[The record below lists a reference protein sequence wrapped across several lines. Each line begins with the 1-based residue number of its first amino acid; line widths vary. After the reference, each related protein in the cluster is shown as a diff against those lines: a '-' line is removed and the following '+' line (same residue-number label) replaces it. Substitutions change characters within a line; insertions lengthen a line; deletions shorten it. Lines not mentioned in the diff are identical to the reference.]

1 MSSTTQPD
9 GVSGRDQLL
18 AQQRMH
24 SMITSGDVK
33 SEVPV
38 GLEPIT
44 PLDLRTDLRMMVP
57 MVDPLLRE
65 KQLQQELLLI
75 QQQQQIQKQLLI
87 AEFQKQ
93 HENLT
98 RQHQAQIQEHIK
110 LQQELL
116 AIKQQQELLEKEQK
130 LEQQR
135 QEQELERHRR
145 EQLPPIR
152 SKERS
157 RERAVASTEVKQKL
171 QEFLLSKSATKDPT
185 TNGKNHSISR
195 HPKLW
200 AAHHTSLDQSSPPLS
215 GTSPSYKYPLPG
227 AQDAKDDFPLRKTAS
242 EPNLKVRSRLKQ
254 KVTERRSSPLLRRK
268 DGMVVCSFK
277 KRLFEVTESSVSS
290 SSPGSGPSSPNN
302 GPTGNTDK
310 ETSVLTSN
318 SQTEH
323 LVPQQHVLINEESM
337 NLLSLYTSPSLPN
350 ITLGLPAV
358 QPPLSASSPFREKQ
372 KCETQAVRQGVILP
386 GQYRGSMSPSA
397 PQPVILEGKPNSSH
411 QALLQHL
418 LLKEQMRQQK
428 LLGTGTVPLHPQ
440 SPLATKERV
449 SPSLRV
455 AHKLPRHRPLNRT
468 QSAPL
473 PQSTLAQLV
482 IQQQHQQ
489 FLEKQKQYQQQIHMN
504 KMLSKSIEQLKQ
516 PGSLEEAEEELH
528 GEHSMVEE
536 RAPSVASST
545 KDDSSNSYLDDRLG
559 QPLTAVKVKEE
570 PQDSDEDIQTQ
581 QMESGEKAAFIQQQ
595 EILEHQRIQ
604 QLETYRAQ
612 MAAFGMTQS
621 NKRQP
626 IARTQS
632 SPATSALPYPAV
644 DQPMPHTRMT
654 GIAYDALMLKHQCMC
669 GGYSN
674 HPEHAGRIQSIWSR
688 LQESGLLNKCERIR
702 GRKASLEEI
711 QLVHSEHHSLLY
723 GTISLN
729 RQKLDPR
736 KILGGVPQKLFSLL
750 PCGGLGVDSDTIW
763 NELHSS
769 GAARMA
775 VGCVIELASK
785 VASGE
790 LKNGFA
796 VVRPPG
802 HHAEESTAMG
812 FCYFNSVAITA
823 KYLRDK
829 LNIGKILIV
838 DLDVHHGNGTQQAF
852 YADPNIL
859 YVSLHRYDEGNFFP
873 GSGAPN
879 EVGSGPGE
887 GYNINIAWTGG
898 LDPPMG
904 DVEYLT
910 AYRTVIM
917 PIASEFEPDFVL
929 VSAGFDAIE
938 GHDPPLGGY
947 KVTAKC
953 FGHLI
958 KQLLK
963 LADGHL
969 VLALE
974 GGHDLT
980 AICDASEA
988 CLNALLENEL
998 EPLSEDILHQAP
1010 NANAMVSL
1018 QKITEIHSKYW
1029 KSVEPYAVPV
1039 SCKLADSQKQER
1051 EETEAVSAMALLSV
1065 DVEQSFPQEHSRAAG
1080 EPMEE
1085 EPAL

>member
-1 MSSTTQPD
+1 MSSTTPD
-9 GVSGRDQLL
+9 GVSGREQLL

-24 SMITSGDVK
+24 SMISSVDVK

-38 GLEPIT
+38 GLEPIS

-57 MVDPLLRE
+57 MVDPIMRE

-98 RQHQAQIQEHIK
+98 RQHQAQLQEHIK

-145 EQLPPIR
+145 EQQLPPIR
-152 SKERS
+152 GKERG

-171 QEFLLSKSATKDPT
+171 QEFLLSKSATKDSPA
-185 TNGKNHSISR
+185 NGKNHSMSR

-200 AAHHTSLDQSSPPLS
+200 YTAAHHTSLDQSSPPLS
-215 GTSPSYKYPLPG
+215 GASPPYKYTLPG

-268 DGMVVCSFK
+268 DGNVVSSFK

-290 SSPGSGPSSPNN
+290 SSPGSGPSSPSN
-302 GPTGNTDK
+302 GPTSSITEN
-310 ETSVLTSN
+310 ETSVLPSN
-318 SQTEH
+318 IQAEH
-323 LVPQQHVLINEESM
+323 LVSQQRLLIQDESV

-358 QPPLSASSPFREKQ
+358 QPQISGVRECSRKSNSFPLLQASSSFKEKQ
-372 KCETQAVRQGVILP
+372 KGDTQSLRQGVALA
-386 GQYRGSMSPSA
+386 GQYGGNIPPASPHPHVA
-397 PQPVILEGKPNSSH
+397 LEGKPNSSH

-428 LLGTGTVPLHPQ
+428 LLVTGAVPLHPQ
-440 SPLATKERV
+440 SPLAVKERV
-449 SPSLRV
+449 SPGIRA
-455 AHKLPRHRPLNRT
+455 AHRLPRHRPLNRT

-516 PGSLEEAEEELH
+516 PGSHLEEAEEELH
-528 GEHSMVEE
+528 GDHSMQEE
-536 RAPSVASST
+536 QAPASGASVRAESS
-545 KDDSSNSYLDDRLG
+545 SAGVDDRIG
-559 QPLTAVKVKEE
+559 QQVGAVKVKEE
-570 PQDSDEDIQTQ
+570 PPDSDEDVQTQ
-581 QMESGEKAAFIQQQ
+581 QMESGEQAAFMQQ
-595 EILEHQRIQ
+595 EFLAHQHVH
-604 QLETYRAQ
+604 QLEIYQAQ
-612 MAAFGMTQS
+612 MATVGMAGLDKHRPVS
-621 NKRQP
+621 
-626 IARTQS
+626 RTPS
-632 SPATSALPYPAV
+632 SPADSTLPHPAV
-644 DQPMPHTRMT
+644 DQASQHVYTT
-654 GIAYDALMLKHQCMC
+654 GNL
-669 GGYSN
+669 S
-674 HPEHAGRIQSIWSR
+674 
-688 LQESGLLNKCERIR
+688 
-702 GRKASLEEI
+702 
-711 QLVHSEHHSLLY
+711 
-723 GTISLN
+723 
-729 RQKLDPR
+729 
-736 KILGGVPQKLFSLL
+736 QKLFSLL
-750 PCGGLGVDSDTIW
+750 PCGGLG
-763 NELHSS
+763 
-769 GAARMA
+769 
-775 VGCVIELASK
+775 
-785 VASGE
+785 
-790 LKNGFA
+790 NGFA

-812 FCYFNSVAITA
+812 FCFFNSIAITA

-852 YADPNIL
+852 YADPSIL

-910 AYRTVIM
+910 AFRTVIM
-917 PIASEFEPDFVL
+917 PAANEFDPEIVL
-929 VSAGFDAIE
+929 VSAGFDAVE

-953 FGHLI
+953 FGHLT

-963 LADGHL
+963 LADGRV

-988 CLNALLENEL
+988 CINALLGNEL
-998 EPLSEDILHQAP
+998 EPLPEDIVHQIP
-1010 NANAMVSL
+1010 NMNAIASL
-1018 QKITEIHSKYW
+1018 KKTTEIQSKYW
-1029 KSVEPYAVPV
+1029 KSVEPYSVPV
-1039 SCKLADSQKQER
+1039 DCALAESQKQER
-1051 EETEAVSAMALLSV
+1051 EETETVSAMASLSV
-1065 DVEQSFPQEHSRAAG
+1065 DVEQCIPQEGSRAAG

>member
-1 MSSTTQPD
+1 MSSTAQPD

-24 SMITSGDVK
+24 SMISSVDVK
-33 SEVPV
+33 SEAPV

-152 SKERS
+152 NKERS

-171 QEFLLSKSATKDPT
+171 QEFLLSKSATKDST
-185 TNGKNHSISR
+185 ANGKNHSVSR

-200 AAHHTSLDQSSPPLS
+200 YTAAHHTSLDQSSPPLS

-227 AQDAKDDFPLRKTAS
+227 AQDGKDDFPLRKTAS

-302 GPTGNTDK
+302 GPTGNTEK
-310 ETSVLTSN
+310 EASVLPSN
-318 SQTEH
+318 SQVE
-323 LVPQQHVLINEESM
+323 
-337 NLLSLYTSPSLPN
+337 
-350 ITLGLPAV
+350 
-358 QPPLSASSPFREKQ
+358 ASSPFREKQ

-386 GQYRGSMSPSA
+386 GQYRGSMSSPSA
-397 PQPVILEGKPNSSH
+397 PQPVVLEGKPNSSH

-428 LLGTGTVPLHPQ
+428 LLTTGAVPLHPQ

-455 AHKLPRHRPLNRT
+455 PHKLPRHRPLNRT

-528 GEHSMVEE
+528 GEHFMVEE
-536 RAPSVASST
+536 RALSVGSST
-545 KDDSSNSYLDDRLG
+545 KDDSTSTPLDDRLG
-559 QPLTAVKVKEE
+559 QPLVAVKVKEE
-570 PQDSDEDIQTQ
+570 PRDSDDDDIQTQ
-581 QMESGEKAAFIQQQ
+581 QMESGEKTAFMQQQ
-595 EILEHQRIQ
+595 ILEHQRIQ
-604 QLETYRAQ
+604 QLQMYRAQ
-612 MAAFGMTQS
+612 MAAVGMTQLD
-621 NKRQP
+621 KRQR
-626 IARTQS
+626 ITRTQS
-632 SPATSALPYPAV
+632 SPATSALPHPAA
-644 DQPMPHTRMT
+644 DQPIQHTLMT
-654 GIAYDALMLKHQCMC
+654 GVVYDALMLKHQCMC
-669 GGYSN
+669 GSYSN

-723 GTISLN
+723 GTSPLN

-736 KILGGVPQKLFSLL
+736 KILGRVPQKLFSLL

-812 FCYFNSVAITA
+812 FCFFNSVAITA

-852 YADPNIL
+852 YADPSIL

-929 VSAGFDAIE
+929 VSAGFDAVE

-958 KQLLK
+958 KQLLT
-963 LADGHL
+963 LAGGRL

-988 CLNALLENEL
+988 CLSALLGNEL
-998 EPLSEDILHQAP
+998 EPLSEDILHGAP

-1018 QKITEIHSKYW
+1018 QNITQIHSKYW
-1029 KSVEPYAVPV
+1029 KSVEPYVVPV

-1065 DVEQSFPQEHSRAAG
+1065 DVEQSFPEEHSRAAG

>member
-1 MSSTTQPD
+1 
-9 GVSGRDQLL
+9 
-18 AQQRMH
+18 
-24 SMITSGDVK
+24 
-33 SEVPV
+33 
-38 GLEPIT
+38 
-44 PLDLRTDLRMMVP
+44 MMAP
-57 MVDPLLRE
+57 MMDPLMQE
-65 KQLQQELLLI
+65 KQLQQELILI
-75 QQQQQIQKQLLI
+75 QHQQQIQKQLLI

-110 LQQELL
+110 LQKELL
-116 AIKQQQELLEKEQK
+116 AIKHQQELLEKEQK

-145 EQLPPIR
+145 EQRPPIKSR
-152 SKERS
+152 ERS
-157 RERAVASTEVKQKL
+157 RERAVASPEVKQKL
-171 QEFLLSKSATKDPT
+171 QEFLLSKSVAKDSLS
-185 TNGKNHSISR
+185 NGKNHSTSR
-195 HPKLW
+195 RPKLW
-200 AAHHTSLDQSSPPLS
+200 HTAAHHTSLDQASPPLC
-215 GTSPSYKYPLPG
+215 GTSPSYKYTLPG
-227 AQDAKDDFPLRKTAS
+227 AKDVKDDFPLRKTAS
-242 EPNLKVRSRLKQ
+242 EPNLKVRSKLKQ
-254 KVTERRSSPLLRRK
+254 KVTERRRSPLLRRK
-268 DGMVVCSFK
+268 DGTVVCSFK
-277 KRLFEVTESSVSS
+277 KRLFEMTESSVGSS
-290 SSPGSGPSSPNN
+290 CPGSGPSSPCN
-302 GPTGNTDK
+302 GPTRNTEN
-310 ETSVLTSN
+310 ETSVLPLN
-318 SQTEH
+318 SQAEDM
-323 LVPQQHVLINEESM
+323 VPQHCILINEESM
-337 NLLSLYTSPSLPN
+337 NLLNIYASPSLPN

-358 QPPLSASSPFREKQ
+358 QPTLTVSDWVRKKQKNEMQLIKQGVAMSSQPRGTISSLSSPQ
-372 KCETQAVRQGVILP
+372 SIVP
-386 GQYRGSMSPSA
+386 
-397 PQPVILEGKPNSSH
+397 EGKPNYSH
-411 QALLQHL
+411 QAILQHL
-418 LLKEQMRQQK
+418 LLKEKMRQQK
-428 LLGTGTVPLHPQ
+428 LLPTGTGPLHPQ
-440 SPLATKERV
+440 SPLATNERI
-449 SPSLRV
+449 SPSLRA

-482 IQQQHQQ
+482 IQHQHQQ

-516 PGSLEEAEEELH
+516 PGSLEEAEEELQ
-528 GEHSMVEE
+528 GEHLMQEE
-536 RAPSVASST
+536 GTAPVDVSIR
-545 KDDSSNSYLDDRLG
+545 DDSSNISLQNKLG
-559 QPLTAVKVKEE
+559 QSFGAVKVKKE
-570 PQDSDEDIQTQ
+570 PKDSDDDIQNQ
-581 QMESGEKAAFIQQQ
+581 QMESGEQSAFMQQVIGTDLAPDFIIKVIIQVLKQQQ
-595 EILEHQRIQ
+595 LQQLQVYQGQTATIGMVHLDEHQP
-604 QLETYRAQ
+604 
-612 MAAFGMTQS
+612 S
-621 NKRQP
+621 
-626 IARTQS
+626 ARTQ
-632 SPATSALPYPAV
+632 TSLTTCVLSHPTM
-644 DQPMPHTRMT
+644 DQPIQQTSMT
-654 GIAYDALMLKHQCMC
+654 GVAYDTLMLKHQCLC
-669 GGYSN
+669 GNYTN

-688 LQESGLLNKCERIR
+688 LQECGLLNKCERIR

-723 GTISLN
+723 GTSPLN

-736 KILGGVPQKLFSLL
+736 KILGSTPHKSFSLL

-785 VASGE
+785 VVSGE

-796 VVRPPG
+796 IVRPPG

-812 FCYFNSVAITA
+812 FCFFNSVAITA

-852 YADPNIL
+852 YSDPSIL

-910 AYRTVIM
+910 AFRTVIM
-917 PIASEFEPDFVL
+917 PITSEFNPDFVL
-929 VSAGFDAIE
+929 VSAGFDAVE
-938 GHDPPLGGY
+938 GHEPPLGGY
-947 KVTAKC
+947 KVTAQC

-958 KQLLK
+958 KQLLT
-963 LADGHL
+963 LAGGRM

-988 CLNALLENEL
+988 CLNVLLGNEL
-998 EPLSEDILHQAP
+998 EPISEDILHQTP
-1010 NANAMVSL
+1010 NVNAIVSL
-1018 QKITEIHSKYW
+1018 QKSTAIHRKYW
-1029 KSVEPYAVPV
+1029 KSVKPYIMPV
-1039 SCKLADSQKQER
+1039 SCKLAETQER

-1065 DVEQSFPQEHSRAAG
+1065 DVEQSFLKGHGR
-1080 EPMEE
+1080 
-1085 EPAL
+1085 

>member
-1 MSSTTQPD
+1 MHIFIWVISVISIIFKNPLLRRRKQDQKGSFPTPLND

-24 SMITSGDVK
+24 SMISSVDVK

-38 GLEPIT
+38 GLETIT

-57 MVDPLLRE
+57 MVDPMIRE

-171 QEFLLSKSATKDPT
+171 QEFLLSKSATKDSPA
-185 TNGKNHSISR
+185 NGKNHSISR

-200 AAHHTSLDQSSPPLS
+200 YTAAHHTSLDQSSPPLS
-215 GTSPSYKYPLPG
+215 STSPSYKYTLPG

-268 DGMVVCSFK
+268 DGTVVCSFK
-277 KRLFEVTESSVSS
+277 KRIFEVTESSVSS
-290 SSPGSGPSSPNN
+290 SSPVSGPSSPSN
-302 GPTGNTDK
+302 GPTGNTEN
-310 ETSVLTSN
+310 ETSVLPTN

-323 LVPQQHVLINEESM
+323 LVPQQRILINEESM

-358 QPPLSASSPFREKQ
+358 QPPLNASSSFKEKQ
-372 KCETQAVRQGVILP
+372 KCDAQSIRQGAVLS
-386 GQYRGSMSPSA
+386 GQYRGSISSPSA
-397 PQPVILEGKPNSSH
+397 PQPVVLEGKPNSSH

-428 LLGTGTVPLHPQ
+428 LLATGGVPLHPQ
-440 SPLATKERV
+440 SPLAAKERV

-504 KMLSKSIEQLKQ
+504 KILSKSIEQLKQ

-528 GEHSMVEE
+528 GEHPMQEE
-536 RAPSVASST
+536 RAPSVGSSIRE
-545 KDDSSNSYLDDRLG
+545 DSSSVSLDDRLV
-559 QPLTAVKVKEE
+559 QPLGAVKVKEE
-570 PQDSDEDIQTQ
+570 PRDSDDDVQNQ
-581 QMESGEKAAFIQQQ
+581 QMASGEKAAFMQQQ
-595 EILEHQRIQ
+595 ILEHRRIQ
-604 QLETYRAQ
+604 QLQMYRAQ
-612 MAAFGMTQS
+612 MATVGMARLDR
-621 NKRQP
+621 RQP

-632 SPATSALPYPAV
+632 SPATPLLSHPAV
-644 DQPMPHTRMT
+644 EPPTQQSFTT
-654 GIAYDALMLKHQCMC
+654 GVAYDTLMLKHQCIC
-669 GGYSN
+669 GSYTN

-723 GTISLN
+723 GTSPLN

-736 KILGGVPQKLFSLL
+736 KILGSVPQKLFSLL
-750 PCGGLGVDSDTIW
+750 PCGGLG
-763 NELHSS
+763 
-769 GAARMA
+769 
-775 VGCVIELASK
+775 
-785 VASGE
+785 
-790 LKNGFA
+790 NGFA

-802 HHAEESTAMG
+802 HHAEESAAMG
-812 FCYFNSVAITA
+812 FCFFNSVAITA

-852 YADPNIL
+852 YADPSIL

-898 LDPPMG
+898 LNPPMG

-910 AYRTVIM
+910 AYRTVIK
-917 PIASEFEPDFVL
+917 PIASEFEPDIVL
-929 VSAGFDAIE
+929 ISAGFDAVE

-958 KQLLK
+958 KQLLT
-963 LADGHL
+963 LASGRM

-988 CLNALLENEL
+988 CLNALLGNEM
-998 EPLSEDILHQAP
+998 EPLSEDILHQTP
-1010 NANAMVSL
+1010 NVNAMLSL
-1018 QKITEIHSKYW
+1018 QKITEIQSKYW
-1029 KSVEPYAVPV
+1029 KSVEPYVVPA
-1039 SCKLADSQKQER
+1039 SCRLAETQKQER

-1065 DVEQSFPQEHSRAAG
+1065 DVEQSFPQEHGRAAG

>member
-1 MSSTTQPD
+1 M
-9 GVSGRDQLL
+9 
-18 AQQRMH
+18 
-24 SMITSGDVK
+24 
-33 SEVPV
+33 
-38 GLEPIT
+38 
-44 PLDLRTDLRMMVP
+44 
-57 MVDPLLRE
+57 
-65 KQLQQELLLI
+65 
-75 QQQQQIQKQLLI
+75 
-87 AEFQKQ
+87 
-93 HENLT
+93 
-98 RQHQAQIQEHIK
+98 
-110 LQQELL
+110 
-116 AIKQQQELLEKEQK
+116 
-130 LEQQR
+130 
-135 QEQELERHRR
+135 ERG
-145 EQLPPIR
+145 
-152 SKERS
+152 
-157 RERAVASTEVKQKL
+157 AVASTEVKQKL
-171 QEFLLSKSATKDPT
+171 QEFLLSKSATKDSPA
-185 TNGKNHSISR
+185 NGKNHSMSR

-200 AAHHTSLDQSSPPLS
+200 YTAAHHTSLDQSSPPLS
-215 GTSPSYKYPLPG
+215 GASPPYKYTLPG

-268 DGMVVCSFK
+268 DGNVVSSFK

-290 SSPGSGPSSPNN
+290 SSPGSGPSSPSN
-302 GPTGNTDK
+302 GPTSSITENDS
-310 ETSVLTSN
+310 SVLPSN
-318 SQTEH
+318 IQA
-323 LVPQQHVLINEESM
+323 EEAGSM
-337 NLLSLYTSPSLPN
+337 DPVSTCREEQGGQVALWGNLAANPNHPVCMWDEDHGLAMELPN
-350 ITLGLPAV
+350 NTA
-358 QPPLSASSPFREKQ
+358 ASSSLCHCLQASSSFKEKQ
-372 KCETQAVRQGVILP
+372 KGETQSLRQGVALA
-386 GQYRGSMSPSA
+386 GQYGGNIPPSSTHPHVA
-397 PQPVILEGKPNSSH
+397 LEGKPNSSH

-428 LLGTGTVPLHPQ
+428 LLVTGAVPLHPQ
-440 SPLATKERV
+440 SPLAAKERV
-449 SPSLRV
+449 SPGIRA

-504 KMLSKSIEQLKQ
+504 KEFLAHRRVHQLQ
-516 PGSLEEAEEELH
+516 I
-528 GEHSMVEE
+528 
-536 RAPSVASST
+536 
-545 KDDSSNSYLDDRLG
+545 Y
-559 QPLTAVKVKEE
+559 Q
-570 PQDSDEDIQTQ
+570 
-581 QMESGEKAAFIQQQ
+581 
-595 EILEHQRIQ
+595 
-604 QLETYRAQ
+604 AQ
-612 MAAFGMTQS
+612 MATVGMTGLDKHRPVS
-621 NKRQP
+621 
-626 IARTQS
+626 RTPS
-632 SPATSALPYPAV
+632 SPADSTLPHPAM
-644 DQPMPHTRMT
+644 DQPSQHVYTT
-654 GIAYDALMLKHQCMC
+654 GVVYDSLMLKHQCMC
-669 GGYSN
+669 GNYAN

-688 LQESGLLNKCERIR
+688 LQETGLLNKCERIR

-723 GTISLN
+723 GTSPLN

-736 KILGGVPQKLFSLL
+736 KLLGNVSQKLFSLL
-750 PCGGLGVDSDTIW
+750 PCGGLGVDSDTVW
-763 NELHSS
+763 NELHSA

-775 VGCVIELASK
+775 VGCVIELAAR
-785 VASGE
+785 VASRE

-812 FCYFNSVAITA
+812 FCFFNSIAITA

-852 YADPNIL
+852 YADPSIL

-910 AYRTVIM
+910 AFRTVIM
-917 PIASEFEPDFVL
+917 PAANEFDPEIVL
-929 VSAGFDAIE
+929 VSAGFDAVE

-953 FGHLI
+953 FGHLT

-963 LADGHL
+963 LADGRV

-988 CLNALLENEL
+988 CINALLGNEL
-998 EPLSEDILHQAP
+998 EPLPEDIVHQIP
-1010 NANAMVSL
+1010 NMNAIASL
-1018 QKITEIHSKYW
+1018 KKTTEIQSKYW
-1029 KSVEPYAVPV
+1029 KSVEPYSVPV
-1039 SCKLADSQKQER
+1039 DCALAESQKRER
-1051 EETEAVSAMALLSV
+1051 EETETVSAMASLSV
-1065 DVEQSFPQEHSRAAG
+1065 DVEQCVPQEGSRAAG

>member
-1 MSSTTQPD
+1 MMSSPVQSD
-9 GVSGRDQLL
+9 GVAGREQLL

-24 SMITSGDVK
+24 SMISSVDVK

-38 GLEPIT
+38 GLEPIS
-44 PLDLRTDLRMMVP
+44 PLDLRTDLRMMMPV
-57 MVDPLLRE
+57 VDPVVRE

-98 RQHQAQIQEHIK
+98 RQHQAQLQEHIK

-135 QEQELERHRR
+135 QEQEVERHRR
-145 EQLPPIR
+145 EQQLPPLR
-152 SKERS
+152 GKDRGRESKRHQG
-157 RERAVASTEVKQKL
+157 AVASTEVKQKL
-171 QEFLLSKSATKDPT
+171 QEFLLSKSATKDTP
-185 TNGKNHSISR
+185 TNGKNHSVSR

-200 AAHHTSLDQSSPPLS
+200 YTAAHHTSLDQSSPPLS
-215 GTSPSYKYPLPG
+215 GTSPSYKYTLPG
-227 AQDAKDDFPLRKTAS
+227 AQDAKDDFPLRK
-242 EPNLKVRSRLKQ
+242 
-254 KVTERRSSPLLRRK
+254 
-268 DGMVVCSFK
+268 
-277 KRLFEVTESSVSS
+277 TESSVSS

-302 GPTGNTDK
+302 GPTGNVTEND
-310 ETSVLTSN
+310 TSVLPPTSQAEKMV
-318 SQTEH
+318 SQ
-323 LVPQQHVLINEESM
+323 QRILIHEDSM

-358 QPPLSASSPFREKQ
+358 PAQLNASNSLKEKQ
-372 KCETQAVRQGVILP
+372 KCETQTLRQGVPLP
-386 GQYRGSMSPSA
+386 GQYGGGIPASSNHPH
-397 PQPVILEGKPNSSH
+397 VTLEGKPNSSH

-428 LLGTGTVPLHPQ
+428 LLVAGGVPLHPQ
-440 SPLATKERV
+440 SPLATKERI
-449 SPSLRV
+449 SPGIRGT
-455 AHKLPRHRPLNRT
+455 HKLPRHRPLNRT

-504 KMLSKSIEQLKQ
+504 KLLSKSIEQLKQ
-516 PGSLEEAEEELH
+516 PGGHLEEAEEELQ
-528 GEHSMVEE
+528 GDQAMQED
-536 RAPSVASST
+536 RAPSSGNST
-545 KDDSSNSYLDDRLG
+545 RSDSSACVDDTLG
-559 QPLTAVKVKEE
+559 QVGAVKVKEE
-570 PQDSDEDIQTQ
+570 PVDSDEDAQIQE
-581 QMESGEKAAFIQQQ
+581 MESGEQAAFMQQPF
-595 EILEHQRIQ
+595 LEPQHARALSVRPA
-604 QLETYRAQ
+604 QLAADGMDGLEKHRLVSRAH
-612 MAAFGMTQS
+612 
-621 NKRQP
+621 
-626 IARTQS
+626 S
-632 SPATSALPYPAV
+632 SPAACIFPHPAMDCHLLPGSA
-644 DQPMPHTRMT
+644 T
-654 GIAYDALMLKHQCMC
+654 GIAYDPLMLKHQCIC
-669 GGYSN
+669 GNSTT

-688 LQESGLLNKCERIR
+688 LQETGLLNKCERIQ

-723 GTISLN
+723 GTNPLDG
-729 RQKLDPR
+729 QKLDPR
-736 KILGGVPQKLFSLL
+736 TLLGDSSQKFFSSL

-812 FCYFNSVAITA
+812 FCFFNSVAITA
-823 KYLRDK
+823 KYLRDQ
-829 LNIGKILIV
+829 LNISKILIV

-852 YADPNIL
+852 YADPSIL
-859 YVSLHRYDEGNFFP
+859 YISLHRYDEGNFFP

-879 EVGSGPGE
+879 EVGTGLGE

-904 DVEYLT
+904 DTEYLE
-910 AYRTVIM
+910 AFRTIVK
-917 PIASEFEPDFVL
+917 PVAKEFDPDMVL
-929 VSAGFDAIE
+929 VSAGFDALE
-938 GHDPPLGGY
+938 GHAPPLGGY

-953 FGHLI
+953 FGHLT
-958 KQLLK
+958 KQLMT
-963 LADGHL
+963 LADGHV

-988 CLNALLENEL
+988 CVNALLGNEL
-998 EPLSEDILHQAP
+998 EPLAEDILQQTP
-1010 NANAMVSL
+1010 NMNAVISL
-1018 QKITEIHSKYW
+1018 QKIIEIQSKYW
-1029 KSVEPYAVPV
+1029 KSVRTVSVPRG
-1039 SCKLADSQKQER
+1039 CALAGAQLQ
-1051 EETEAVSAMALLSV
+1051 EETETVSALASLTV
-1065 DVEQSFPQEHSRAAG
+1065 DVEQPFAREDTRTAG